1 MCTRASIVVTTH
13 DISNTL
19 ARVLTFC
26 FRGFGRTQGAS
37 ADGQVG
43 VDVIVAQLEALRG
56 TVAPEAGSLR
66 HVMGFDVHQEL
77 SVRAGRSGQVSIGAI
92 GKVLNNGMARAR
104 TAGRDDSGSPSV
116 VERLRMEEELETA
129 AIRNI
134 SKVLDE
140 DNDGIITFDMLKTKL
155 KRFGVKSSHTDI
167 ISIMTQADIEG
178 KRVVKVEDLS
188 RLLAAELKQLRKMLD
203 MRSSVSETPPKVR
216 ASLDIAVRQSRSLLD
231 DAMPSF
237 GVLKRFPAQRK
248 VRKYNGERLAWVSD
262 DEICSVCLYDRS
274 GTMMLH
280 KDGELLPLPQR
291 FDYFTDV
298 DRPQS
303 TRTIVELPPSS
314 SFTAPPPPQKS
325 FMSRF
330 FCCFSD

>member
-1 MCTRASIVVTTH
+1 M
-13 DISNTL
+13 
-19 ARVLTFC
+19 RVLTFC
-26 FRGFGRTQGAS
+26 FRDYVCCTKGAS
-37 ADGQVG
+37 DDGRVG
-43 VDVIVAQLEALRG
+43 VDVIVSQLEALRG

-92 GKVLNNGMARAR
+92 GKVLNQGMARAR
-104 TAGRDDSGSPSV
+104 IVGRDLNDGEGSPSA
-116 VERLRMEEELETA
+116 VERERMEEELETA

-134 SKVLDE
+134 SKVLD
-140 DNDGIITFDMLKTKL
+140 DDGDGIITFDMLKAKL

-188 RLLAAELKQLRKMLD
+188 RLLATELKQLRTMLD
-203 MRSSVSETPPKVR
+203 MRTSVSETPTKVR

-231 DAMPSF
+231 NAKPSF

-248 VRKYNGERLAWVSD
+248 VRKYNGERLAWVND
-262 DEICSVCLYDRS
+262 DEICAVCLYDRS
-274 GTMMLH
+274 GNMMLH

-298 DRPQS
+298 DRPKS
-303 TRTIVELPPSS
+303 TRTIVELPQLPY
-314 SFTAPPPPQKS
+314 TAPPPPKKS
-325 FMSRF
+325 FISSL